1 MSNELIRKPDLNT
14 EIIINIESLGTITS
28 NLKTVRDDVVALNN
42 FYSNVIYDE
51 TQKDVAKAD
60 KAKINKY
67 KDAIKKYIKDIENK
81 FNEPLEE
88 LKKIGKEME
97 GLLKDTYT
105 SIDEQVSKFEIE
117 QKNAKIEQLKEYYNE
132 YAESLKIDFIPYE
145 RMNLNVTLSASMKS
159 LKEQIKLFLD
169 EVVLNINL
177 INSQEY
183 STEIMVEYKQSLNAL
198 EAITKVNNRKSML
211 KREEEI
217 REKQAEEWNQIKEN
231 LNKFQEAALEKPVVE
246 VVEEKL
252 TTTFTVSGTL
262 EQLKLLKQFIQENG
276 MEIIKN

>member
-159 LKEQIKLFLD
+159 LKEQIKTFLD
-169 EVVLNINL
+169 EVILNVNL

-183 STEIMVEYKQSLNAL
+183 SAEIMVEYKQSLNAL

-231 LNKFQEAALEKPVVE
+231 LNKFQEAALEKPIEE

-262 EQLKLLKQFIQENG
+262 KQLKLLKQFIQENG